1 MQRRATQGRVQ
12 VFGNLCST
20 QQNNNK
26 QQATGSMD
34 RYYGLPVSGADLAW
48 ALASIAGLHKKPFDA
63 QLLLQQFAPPYSVAS
78 LVAAGQTLGFDV
90 QISSR
95 SLGKLARTDL
105 PCLAVL
111 IAPPIADDNKD
122 RHESDRRA
130 TLPENAGDDDAGE
143 TPAPA
148 GELVLLTAVDADR
161 VQYFSRHSK
170 VPEIVDRKRFETRFT
185 GELIHFALK
194 DAPPKDADA
203 LQVARPEFGFRWF
216 VPELLKHRKIWRD
229 VLIASLV
236 IQVLAL
242 ATPIFTQVII
252 DKVVVH
258 QTMSTLTV
266 IGIGLVMFLLFSA
279 ALSWAR
285 QYLILHTGNRV
296 DAVLGSEVF
305 EHLLK
310 LPPRYYEHRP
320 TGVVITRVHAVET
333 IREFITGAA
342 IALILDLPFLVVF
355 LAIMFWYSWLLTLIA
370 LGFLAVITV
379 ISLAIVPTLRA
390 RINKQF
396 LLGARNQAF
405 LTEYISGIETVKS
418 LQMEP
423 QLKRTFGDYL
433 ASYLRAGFLTRQLS
447 NTYNVATTT
456 LEQLMT
462 VSILCVGAWYV
473 INNVGFTIGM
483 LVAFTMFANRL
494 SQPVLRISGL
504 WQEFQQAA
512 IAVKRLGDVMNAP
525 AEPYSIVP
533 QRERKAR
540 GQIDIEDLS
549 FRYGE
554 DRPWLYR
561 DLNLNVEPGQCV
573 AITGPSGSGK
583 STLGKLLQG
592 FYQPSEGSIRID
604 GQNIRHLSANELRS
618 HFGVVPQETVLFSGS
633 VYDNLILANPLASFD
648 DVVMACK
655 AAGIHDVIE
664 AMPQGYQ
671 SPLGEHGV
679 GLSGGQKQRIAIA
692 RALLKRPAVLILD
705 EATSNLDEETAK
717 GFWETVN
724 QLQGKVTVL
733 VIAHERPGVIEVAQ
747 VIALE

>member
-1 MQRRATQGRVQ
+1 
-12 VFGNLCST
+12 
-20 QQNNNK
+20 
-26 QQATGSMD
+26 MD

-48 ALASIAGLHKKPFDA
+48 ALASIAGLHKKPFDS

-78 LVAAGQTLGFDV
+78 LEAAGQTLGFDTHV
-90 QISSR
+90 ASR
-95 SLGKLARTDL
+95 SLDTLARTDL
-105 PCLAVL
+105 PCIAVL
-111 IAPPIADDNKD
+111 IASPDPA
-122 RHESDRRA
+122 RTPVQSHALRSA
-130 TLPENAGDDDAGE
+130 SSHADAGE
-143 TPAPA
+143 DHASNVDPS

-161 VQYFSRHSK
+161 VQYFSRTSK
-170 VPEIVDRKRFETRFT
+170 VPEIVVRKQFEERFT
-185 GELIHFALK
+185 GELIRFSLK

-203 LQVARPEFGFRWF
+203 LHVAKPEFGFRWF

-296 DAVLGSEVF
+296 DAVLGSQVF

-342 IALILDLPFLVVF
+342 IALILDLPFLVIF
-355 LAIMFWYSWLLTLIA
+355 LAIMFWYSWLLTMIA
-370 LGFLAVITV
+370 LGFLAAITI
-379 ISLAIVPTLRA
+379 ISLAIVPALRA

-433 ASYLRAGFLTRQLS
+433 ASFLHAGFRTRQLS

-462 VSILCVGAWYV
+462 VSILCIGAWYV

-525 AEPYSIVP
+525 PEPYSTIP
-533 QRERKAR
+533 AR
-540 GQIDIEDLS
+540 SRNAEGRIDIENLS
-549 FRYGE
+549 FRYAE
-554 DRPWLYR
+554 DRPWLYQH
-561 DLNLNVEPGQCV
+561 LNVSVNAGETL

-583 STLGKLLQG
+583 STLAKLLQG
-592 FYQPSEGSIRID
+592 IYQPTEGSIKID
-604 GQNIRHLSANELRS
+604 GLDIRHLSANELRS
-618 HFGVVPQETVLFSGS
+618 HFGVVPQDTVLFSGTI
-633 VYDNLILANPLASFD
+633 YENLIVANPHASFEHIIQACR
-648 DVVMACK
+648 MAE
-655 AAGIHDVIE
+655 IHGVIE
-664 AMPQGYQ
+664 QLPQGYQ
-671 SPLGEHGV
+671 TEIGEHGS

-692 RALLKRPAVLILD
+692 RALLKRPKILIFD
-705 EATSNLDEETAK
+705 EATSNLDEETANAF
-717 GFWETVN
+717 GETIN
-724 QLQGKVTVL
+724 ALRGKVTIL
-733 VIAHERPGVIEVAQ
+733 LIAHRLPETLSGIDS
-747 VIALE
+747 LCL

>member
-1 MQRRATQGRVQ
+1 
-12 VFGNLCST
+12 
-20 QQNNNK
+20 
-26 QQATGSMD
+26 MD
-34 RYYGLPVSGADLAW
+34 RYYGLPVGGADLSW

-63 QLLLQQFAPPYSVAS
+63 QLLLQQFPPPYSVAS
-78 LVAAGQTLGFDV
+78 LIAAAQALGFDTRFGPDNLDHV
-90 QISSR
+90 GR
-95 SLGKLARTDL
+95 ADL

-111 IAPPIADDNKD
+111 IADPASVSND
-122 RHESDRRA
+122 
-130 TLPENAGDDDAGE
+130 
-143 TPAPA
+143 PAPTTRSA
-148 GELVLLTAVDADR
+148 SSDKYEQFNPNGEGSKSATAETGEAQSDADATQSTTVGELALITALDADR
-161 VQYFSRHSK
+161 VQYFSRTTQTARTVARS
-170 VPEIVDRKRFETRFT
+170 EFESRFT
-185 GELIHFALK
+185 GEVIQFTLEDI
-194 DAPPKDADA
+194 PPGDADA
-203 LQVARPEFGFRWF
+203 IQQGKREFGFRWF
-216 VPELLKHRKIWRD
+216 VPELLKHKKIWRD
-229 VLIASLV
+229 VLTASLV

-266 IGIGLVMFLLFSA
+266 IGIGLVMFLLFSGG
-279 ALSWAR
+279 LSWAR

-342 IALILDLPFLVVF
+342 IAPILDLPFLVVF

-370 LGFLAVITV
+370 LGFLATITV
-379 ISLAIVPTLRA
+379 ISLAIVPTLRE

-433 ASYLRAGFLTRQLS
+433 ASFLQAGFRTRQLS

-483 LVAFTMFANRL
+483 LVAFNMFTARL
-494 SQPVLRISGL
+494 SQPVLRIAGL

-525 AEPYSIVP
+525 PEPYSTIP
-533 QRERKAR
+533 AR
-540 GQIDIEDLS
+540 SRNAEGRIEIENLA
-549 FRYGE
+549 FRYAK
-554 DRPWLYR
+554 DRPYLYQH
-561 DLNLNVEPGQCV
+561 LNLSVEPGQ
-573 AITGPSGSGK
+573 AIAIMGPSGSGK
-583 STLGKLLQG
+583 STLAKLLQG
-592 FYQPSEGSIRID
+592 FYQPSEGNIKID
-604 GQNIRHLSANELRS
+604 GLDIRHLSANELRS
-618 HFGVVPQETVLFSGS
+618 HYGVVPQETVLFSGTI
-633 VYDNLILANPLASFD
+633 YDNIIVANPHASFEHIIQACR
-648 DVVMACK
+648 MAE
-655 AAGIHDVIE
+655 IHEVIE
-664 AMPQGYQ
+664 QLPQGYQ
-671 SPLGEHGV
+671 TKIGEHGA

-692 RALLKRPAVLILD
+692 RALLKRPKILIFD
-705 EATSNLDEETAK
+705 EATSNLDEETANAF
-717 GFWETVN
+717 GDTIN
-724 QLQGKVTVL
+724 ALRGKVTIVL
-733 VIAHERPGVIEVAQ
+733 IAHRLPATLGDITNVNIARVA
-747 VIALE
+747 LG